1 MAIAY
6 IGLGTNLGDRK
17 KHLTNAIQ
25 HLASHCPVTILDK
38 STIIES
44 DPVDFLDQPRFLNQV
59 IVIETSLAP
68 HNLLLTLKQ
77 AEADLGRTKSFPK
90 GPRTI
95 DLDILL
101 YDDIIL
107 TTDDLTIPHPEIK
120 NRKFILQHLI
130 ELDPDIEDPATGKKY
145 RDLHH

>member
-68 HNLLLTLKQ
+68 HDLLLQLKQ
-77 AEADLGRTKSFPK
+77 AEVDLGRTKSFPK

-101 YDDIIL
+101 YDDITL
-107 TTDDLTIPHPEIK
+107 KTDDLTIPHPEIK

-130 ELDPDIEDPATGKKY
+130 ELDPDLKDPATGKKY
-145 RDLHH
+145 RELS

>member
-6 IGLGTNLGDRK
+6 IGLGSNLGDRK
-17 KHLTNAIQ
+17 KNLTDAIQ
-25 HLASHCPVTILDK
+25 RLASRSPVTILDN
-38 STIIES
+38 SSIIET
-44 DPVDFLDQPRFLNQV
+44 DPVDYLDQPRFLNQV
-59 IVIETSLAP
+59 IVIETSLTP
-68 HNLLLTLKQ
+68 HDLLRELKQ
-77 AEADLGRTKSFPK
+77 AEEDLGRIKSIPK

-107 TTDDLTIPHPEIK
+107 KTDDLTIPHPEIK

-130 ELDPDIEDPATGKKY
+130 ELDPDLKDPATGRKY
-145 RDLHH
+145 RELS